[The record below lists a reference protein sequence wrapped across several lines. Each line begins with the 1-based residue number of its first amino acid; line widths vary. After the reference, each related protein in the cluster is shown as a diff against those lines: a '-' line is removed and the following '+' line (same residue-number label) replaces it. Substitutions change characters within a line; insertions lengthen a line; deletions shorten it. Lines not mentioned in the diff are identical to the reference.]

1 MEEMTRR
8 VRAYLVHDAINNMEG
23 YITDYSTEALQA
35 AQESGLIIIAEYNDG
50 SRDRV
55 NAADVVEPQPEVNGV
70 TLVQPSYVDDRME
83 AAADVFDALQALLL
97 PEAAALAYDAY
108 AASSARDPAEAFKE
122 ALARFKALSL
132 GGDAA

>member
-1 MEEMTRR
+1 MQEGLTERI
-8 VRAYLVHDAINNMEG
+8 VGYVLHDPIANTEG
-23 YITDYSTEALQA
+23 YI
-35 AQESGLIIIAEYNDG
+35 AEYDAEKLQHAEDSG
-50 SRDRV
+50 AIFLAVYDSGRREIV
-55 NAADVVEPQPEVNGV
+55 KAAEIEDPAVSFQVVAPA
-70 TLVQPSYVDDRME
+70 YVDVRME

-97 PEAAALAYDAY
+97 PEAAALTYDAY

>member
-23 YITDYSTEALQA
+23 YITDYSAEALQA

-70 TLVQPSYVDDRME
+70 TLVQPSYVDDRMT
-83 AAADVFDALQALLL
+83 AVVDVFDAL
-97 PEAAALAYDAY
+97 AAEMFGAAMVMSADA
-108 AASSARDPAEAFKE
+108 DPAAVRSPFAE
-122 ALARFKALSL
+122 ALKKLKELVGNGAE
-132 GGDAA
+132 